1 VSKMKKQISL
11 IFLMVF
17 LLSGVAAQPEGKS
30 GASSSGELT
39 IYLIPSRVTYNWSS
53 PHALYC
59 SLIRNYVR
67 NIIKKDCYLLGHAFM
82 QLESPADSLVIMTGM
97 RSTCRDQQKQ
107 MLFEDNYGLA
117 ILGTGLE
124 GKLQTREELE
134 CQIEKYSKKGKLA
147 FIRFLINE
155 KAALKMEEF
164 YSSYKS
170 RLDSIGNSSCYGGAF
185 WPRYYGEGSG
195 CSAFVISFLD
205 IAGILREEFDIWR
218 VDIDIPLDLIGGPYN
233 PGQEVTL
240 KDVKKRRQWADN
252 SALAPMNYEPF
263 WIFDPTIMSKWV
275 KEAYKSPESVEGL
288 TVIPV
293 KINKA
298 KGLEIDARNVP
309 VPDESIFMQRK
320 EPSIFIKE

>member
-1 VSKMKKQISL
+1 MKKQISL
-11 IFLMVF
+11 IFLLVF
-17 LLSGVAAQPEGKS
+17 LLSGVAAQPEGKP

-39 IYLIPSRVTYNWSS
+39 IYLIPSNVTYNWSS

-59 SLIRNYVR
+59 SLIRNYIR
-67 NIIKKDCYLLGHAFM
+67 NIFKKDCYLLGHAFM
-82 QLESPADSLVIMTGM
+82 ELESPSDSLVVMTGM

-107 MLFEDNYGLA
+107 MLFEENYGLA

-134 CQIEKYSKKGKLA
+134 CQLGKYSKKGKLA
-147 FIRFLINE
+147 FIRILINE
-155 KAALKMEEF
+155 KAALKMGEF
-164 YSSYKS
+164 YNGYKS
-170 RLDSIGNSSCYGGAF
+170 RLDSIGNSTCYGGAY

-218 VDIDIPLDLIGGPYN
+218 VDINIPYDLIGGPYN

-240 KDVKKRRQWADN
+240 KDVKKSREWADN
-252 SALAPMNYEPF
+252 SVQTAMNHEPF
-263 WIFDPTIMSKWV
+263 WIFDPTMMSEWV
-275 KEAYKSPESVEGL
+275 TEVYKSSESVEGM

-298 KGLEIDARNVP
+298 KGIEIDARNVT
-309 VPDESIFMQRK
+309 VPDESIFMPRK
-320 EPSIFIKE
+320 QPSIFIKE